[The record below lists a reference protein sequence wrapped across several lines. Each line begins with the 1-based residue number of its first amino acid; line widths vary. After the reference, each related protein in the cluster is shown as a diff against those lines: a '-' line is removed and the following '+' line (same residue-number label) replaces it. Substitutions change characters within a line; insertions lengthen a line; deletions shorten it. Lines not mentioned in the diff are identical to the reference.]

1 MLHQDYIGKPNPFLL
16 GSNCRYVDFPIEKKR
31 ITYFFCIPTIH
42 NVNWK
47 FTVDTTNSE
56 ETNIVKFSI
65 SQKKEPKAYGS
76 IELEVGLVVE
86 NLESSEHSIRAIGR
100 YEFTKDTNKMIIDI
114 PGYDRI
120 HDGKQGFFDEKA
132 EEKSFKIRCYIVVKS
147 SRLYDSVELFDFYH
161 FDSTIFDVEVNV
173 LGHQMFL
180 SKKLISL
187 QSPHLYHMIE
197 SQNIDYSDLP
207 TGCFFHI
214 FHDFLQIIHGVD
226 LQLDN
231 ENISEFLDLAYHLE
245 VPRVTEYCKRQM
257 INGLGG
263 MTTNQMV
270 ELAEKWS
277 FWDIVPRKLAQ
288 ALCWA
293 DLKAQD
299 WDLDELEKDVIDQIT
314 RRLFELNC

>member
-16 GSNCRYVDFPIEKKR
+16 GSYCRYVNFPIEKKC
-31 ITYFFCIPTIH
+31 INYNFCIPTIH
-42 NVNWK
+42 NVYWK

-100 YEFTKDTNKMIIDI
+100 
-114 PGYDRI
+114 
-120 HDGKQGFFDEKA
+120 FFDEKA
-132 EEKSFKIRCYIVVKS
+132 EEKTFKIRCYIVVKS

-161 FDSTIFDVEVNV
+161 FDSTIFDVEVHV
-173 LGHQMFL
+173 FGHQMFL

-207 TGCFFHI
+207 TGCFFYI

-257 INGLGG
+257 IRGLDG

-288 ALCWA
+288 AHCLA
-293 DLKAQD
+293 DLKAQE
-299 WDLDELEKDVIDQIT
+299 WDLDELERDVIDQIT